1 MVNLDSYIDSR
12 RIKLLYRIISEPISK
27 LHLSKVN
34 IVNDAACS
42 CGAPREDAFHYF
54 FTCLNYTEIRLIMMN
69 NLNWVQTSDLNL
81 LTCGSDDL
89 TYEENINIIKHVFNF
104 IKSSKRFLV
113 V

>member
-1 MVNLDSYIDSR
+1 MLSYRLGEFNGLNSLNMSHVSIVSQ
-12 RIKLLYRIISEPISK
+12 IP
-27 LHLSKVN
+27 KVN

-54 FTCLNYTEIRLIMMN
+54 VTCSNYIEIRRIMMN

-81 LTCGSDDL
+81 NLLTRGSDDL
-89 TYEENINIIKHVFNF
+89 TYEENINITKHVFNF